1 MEAKRGARGNGR
13 PARGRPLPALL
24 ILTAVAIDLLTPAP
38 VSTVPLLAASPVA
51 AAPLLSFRGTV
62 LTGGVATLVGLA
74 LARWHGGIID
84 TAAVVELVSV
94 VVVTVFAAAI
104 NRLMAR
110 DRLRLRS
117 ARDVA
122 EAVQRAVLPPA
133 PSRLGPLRVATRY
146 TAAEEEAE
154 IGGDLYAIQ
163 ETPHGVRLMVADVRG
178 KGVGAV
184 EVVTVVLGAFR
195 EAADHCEDLP
205 GVARVLEQALG
216 RFERVRDTAEGGE
229 RFVTAVI
236 AEISPDHGR
245 LRVANRGHPP
255 PLLVHGG
262 RVRVLEPTR
271 PAVPLGLA
279 PLAGDGDVPV
289 DDFELPPGSALVLYT
304 DGVTEARCPD
314 GSFYDP
320 LPRLSRPVP
329 LEPGALLDVIIADLA
344 AHTGTHL
351 SDDAA
356 MLAVTRP

>member
-1 MEAKRGARGNGR
+1 
-13 PARGRPLPALL
+13 
-24 ILTAVAIDLLTPAP
+24 DLLSPPP

-62 LTGGVATLVGLA
+62 LTGTLAALTGLA
-74 LARWHGGIID
+74 LARWHGGAID
-84 TAAVVELVSV
+84 TTAVVELVSI
-94 VVVTVFAAAI
+94 VVVTVCAAVI

-122 EAVQRAVLPPA
+122 EAVQRAVLPP
-133 PSRLGPLRVATRY
+133 PPPRLGSLSVAARY

-154 IGGDLYAIQ
+154 IGGDLYAVQ
-163 ETPHGVRLMVADVRG
+163 ETPYGVRLMVADVRG

-184 EVVTVVLGAFR
+184 AVVTVVLGAFR
-195 EAADHCEDLP
+195 EVADRCDSLP
-205 GVARVLEQALG
+205 GLARGLERALTRLG
-216 RFERVRDTAEGGE
+216 QVDGAPDGDE
-229 RFVTAVI
+229 RFVTAVV
-236 AEISPDHGR
+236 AEISPDHR
-245 LRVANRGHPP
+245 TLRVVNRGHPP

-262 RVRVLEPTR
+262 RVRALEPTR

-279 PLAGDGDVPV
+279 ALAGEAEAPV
-289 DDFELPPGSALVLYT
+289 DAFELPPASTLVLYT

-329 LEPGALLDVIIADLA
+329 LEPGALLDAVIADLA

-351 SDDAA
+351 TDDAA